1 MNAMT
6 QTPLNSY
13 STIWNYL
20 LQNMTVIAPTKL
32 YSSPPDSNMVSI
44 PFGVYLF
51 NNTGVEIEGRDING
65 VDVQYKFESQP
76 QKEHLQTMTINKF
89 FIDKYT
95 VTCLEYEKYLNA
107 SGYRPLDRYN
117 YLKNWDYNNVTDTYN
132 YPKGYDNKPVTY
144 L

>member
-1 MNAMT
+1 MLNHMLDHLIEVDESVEGLGFDAILVTVDTRSSNKDLDKYLSIMNAMT

-51 NNTGVEIEGRDING
+51 NNTGVEIE
-65 VDVQYKFESQP
+65 
-76 QKEHLQTMTINKF
+76 
-89 FIDKYT
+89 
-95 VTCLEYEKYLNA
+95 
-107 SGYRPLDRYN
+107 
-117 YLKNWDYNNVTDTYN
+117 
-132 YPKGYDNKPVTY
+132 
-144 L
+144 